1 MGSLSQRRL
10 RNFLLGFSGRRAALR
25 HSSMVATALR
35 RTMMVKISNVIIALY
50 SSAMCQQWLSIVGLL
65 LDIVGFLVIAFEWRH
80 MYVRE
85 RERRMDEL
93 HHDYERSRAEIRG
106 EEYADPRSGDY
117 TMARLFS
124 KLFMKEWRYRGRLF
138 YGGVVLVILGFIRQ
152 TLKLAGRRTIL

>member
-1 MGSLSQRRL
+1 
-10 RNFLLGFSGRRAALR
+10 
-25 HSSMVATALR
+25 
-35 RTMMVKISNVIIALY
+35 
-50 SSAMCQQWLSIVGLL
+50 MCQQWLSIVGLL

-106 EEYADPRSGDY
+106 EEYADPRSGDH

-138 YGGVVLVILGFIRQ
+138 YGGVVLSFLASSGR
-152 TLKLAGRRTIL
+152 KLAGRRTIL